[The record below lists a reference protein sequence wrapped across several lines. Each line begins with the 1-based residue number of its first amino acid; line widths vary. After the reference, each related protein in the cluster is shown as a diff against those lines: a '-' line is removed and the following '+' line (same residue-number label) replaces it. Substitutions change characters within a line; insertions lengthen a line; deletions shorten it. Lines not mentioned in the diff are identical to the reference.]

1 MMISVADETTNSSDE
16 CGVRAVHFGILDL
29 WSRVGLCTWGAFWE
43 FVVLRFLEEE
53 VNEMRAGRPAKVFET
68 MLANA
73 EVDNPMN

>member
-43 FVVLRFLEEE
+43 FVVLPCLEEVSE
-53 VNEMRAGRPAKVFET
+53 VRAGRPAKVFET
-68 MLANA
+68 MLAGV
-73 EVDNPMN
+73 EVEKPVN